1 MNFFT
6 KHEFRREEKYKVFVS
21 FLWKENNETLFLT
34 VLLLYDEN
42 VAREDI

>member
-6 KHEFRREEKYKVFVS
+6 KHEFRREENYNVFVS

>member
-6 KHEFRREEKYKVFVS
+6 KHEFRREENYKVFVT

-34 VLLLYDEN
+34 VLLVYDEN